1 MTTAHRATVAVLG
14 GGPAGASAAL
24 ELARLGIDTLLIEQT
39 GGSGNPIGEC
49 LAPSANPLLRG
60 LGLEDVLQQTNALPS
75 YGNRS
80 RWGNGGMPD
89 ERDFLRD
96 PHGHGWHLD
105 RPAFNRALLV
115 RVEAAGV
122 SVLRNHRVSAIE
134 RVTGGWRLVAI
145 LPEGRCSIE
154 VAMLVDA
161 SGRRALV
168 ARHERIRRRTV
179 DSQIAAVALLQPEP
193 NSAPLCDATTT
204 IEAVENGWWYSA
216 LLPDKRLAVT
226 WFTDADL
233 LAAQAAWDPIAWWA
247 ALLDSELIGPLGA
260 KHTYRL
266 PRHIDRVSAGSS
278 VLLNPSGHGWIATGD
293 AAACYDPLSSH
304 GIGSALAG
312 GRSAARALAAT
323 LDGDSAAFPAYRDRL
338 LGGFTRYLAT
348 RHAFYAAEQR
358 WSNAPFWQR
367 RHGNA

>member
-39 GGSGNPIGEC
+39 DGSGNPIGEC
-49 LAPSANPLLRG
+49 LAPSANPLLRA
-60 LGLEDVLQQTNALPS
+60 LGLEDVLRQTNALPS

-80 RWGNGGMPD
+80 RWGNGGTLD
-89 ERDFLRD
+89 ERGFLRD

-105 RPAFNRALLV
+105 RPAFNRALLD

-145 LPEGRCSIE
+145 PLEGRSIIE
-154 VAMLVDA
+154 AAMLIDA

-168 ARHERIRRRTV
+168 ARHERLRRRTV

-193 NSAPLCDATTT
+193 DSLPLFDATTT

-233 LAAQAAWDPIAWWA
+233 LATQAAWDPVAWWA
-247 ALLDSELIGPLGA
+247 LLLDCKLIGPLVA
-260 KHTYRL
+260 KHNYQP

-278 VLLNPSGHGWIATGD
+278 VLVNPSGDDRIAAGD

-312 GRSAARALAAT
+312 GRSAASALVAHVN
-323 LDGDSAAFPAYRDRL
+323 GDSAAFPAYRDRL

-348 RHAFYAAEQR
+348 RHAYYAAEQR
-358 WSNAPFWQR
+358 WPNAPFWQR
-367 RHGNA
+367 RHGNT